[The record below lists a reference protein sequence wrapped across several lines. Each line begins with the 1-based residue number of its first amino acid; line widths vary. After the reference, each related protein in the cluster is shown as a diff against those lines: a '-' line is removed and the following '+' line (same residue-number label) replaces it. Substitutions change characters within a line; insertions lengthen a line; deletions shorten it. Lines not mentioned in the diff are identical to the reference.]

1 MLSNPVEGHF
11 PRPQVTPSL
20 ACADQNCTVP
30 CTGPSAAPWGPL
42 SVSRL
47 SSAPACALR
56 QAGLLHLQPRPL
68 QSGGPPGSAAGPP
81 VLQPGREP
89 GQSCGALRALPIT
102 APGFPMPTVLNT
114 VLSYILAPRAGAD
127 GTVSGRK
134 ADPIPVTPRWPEGK
148 SSQWFQ
154 QVDRAGWLCPLHRP
168 GPRCPEKQTSPRRP

>member
-1 MLSNPVEGHF
+1 MLSNPVGGYF

-20 ACADQNCTVP
+20 ACAYQNCTVP
-30 CTGPSAAPWGPL
+30 RTEPSVAPWGPL

-68 QSGGPPGSAAGPP
+68 QSGGPPGSEAGPP

-89 GQSCGALRALPIT
+89 GQSRGALRVLPIT

-114 VLSYILAPRAGAD
+114 VPSYILAPRAGAD

-154 QVDRAGWLCPLHRP
+154 QVDRAGMAVSTSQTGPLMP
-168 GPRCPEKQTSPRRP
+168 